1 MTQLDCDVAQQCSD
15 CECDAESCC
24 GSDREWN
31 RLEIDAALTDG
42 GDTLEGTL
50 LMTGVERVI
59 LRMVR

>member
-1 MTQLDCDVAQQCSD
+1 MTQLDCDG
-15 CECDAESCC
+15 ECDAESCC